1 MRKMVSGL
9 KHKLFKKIVS
19 GLEGVYDTRE
29 AENIARYYL
38 EDKTFENPDTAEG
51 IMDEL
56 AMDIIDLR
64 KKKPFQYVVGKA
76 YFYDQLYHVNE
87 NVLIPRPETEEL
99 VYISNKMIGQ
109 QMTDKLNALDIGCGS
124 GCLGLSLARSCK
136 VIKKLDL
143 LDISAS
149 ALEVAKKNAGSTELD
164 CEFLQIDFLNE
175 ENWEGLS
182 GYDVILSNPPY
193 IDTSEAK
200 TMESNV
206 LDYEPHVALFAE
218 PPTLFYEKIAKFSAL
233 SDRKIFVAVECNP
246 IFIEKVVSI
255 FEASEAKNI
264 IVHKDLQGKD
274 RHLTC
279 NYS

>member
-1 MRKMVSGL
+1 MVSGL

-38 EDKTFENPDTAEG
+38 EDKTFESPDG
-51 IMDEL
+51 GDSILDEV

-99 VYISNKMIGQ
+99 VYIVNKLIGN
-109 QMTDKLNALDIGCGS
+109 QMSDNLLSVLDIGCGS
-124 GCLGLSLARSCK
+124 GCLGLSLARSGK
-136 VIKKLDL
+136 LIKKLDL
-143 LDISAS
+143 LDISAG
-149 ALEVAKKNAGSTELD
+149 AIEVAKSNAGATNTD
-164 CEFLQIDFLNE
+164 CEFLQMDFLNE
-175 ENWEGLS
+175 ENWDRLS

-193 IDTSEAK
+193 IDSSEAK
-200 TMESNV
+200 NMESNV

-218 PPTLFYEKIAKFSAL
+218 PPTLFYEKIAKFAAL
-233 SDRKIFVAVECNP
+233 SGQKIIVGVECNP
-246 IFIEKVVSI
+246 IIIKEIVSI
-255 FEASEAKNI
+255 FEVSGAKNI
-264 IVHKDLQGKD
+264 VVHTDLQSKD

-279 NYS
+279 MYS